1 MKMNRMDRAG
11 RKLEVYKLLYEMNRS
26 MTMYQIAQ
34 HFGLSPSSHFMSI
47 LKEMCEDGDLAKWE
61 TQHRPNSV
69 KFYFYVRALAQ
80 PIEQLSLEL

>member
-1 MKMNRMDRAG
+1 VKINRMDRAG
-11 RKLEVYKLLYEMNRS
+11 RKLEVYKLLYELNRS

-61 TQHRPNSV
+61 TGYCTKAEIYIRVARIPAFERGH
-69 KFYFYVRALAQ
+69 
-80 PIEQLSLEL
+80 